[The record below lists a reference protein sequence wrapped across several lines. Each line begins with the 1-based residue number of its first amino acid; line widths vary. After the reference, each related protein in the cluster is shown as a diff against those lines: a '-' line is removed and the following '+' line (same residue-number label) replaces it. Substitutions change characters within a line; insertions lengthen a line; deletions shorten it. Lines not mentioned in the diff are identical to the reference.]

1 MESEFVEI
9 ASYSVPA
16 EAYLAKQSLATQGI
30 HAVLP
35 DEFVK
40 TRGGRRSGLTLLVLP
55 KDEVRAKEIL
65 SQLNEGVE
73 SRLAK
78 GDSMP
83 CLDCGGKAT
92 QVIWQP
98 PTNRLAWFF
107 TSLTHDMS
115 RARLRCLSCGNE
127 WDARW

>member
-1 MESEFVEI
+1 MESKFVEI

-35 DEFVK
+35 DELTK
-40 TRGGRRSGLTLLVLP
+40 IRGGRRSGLTLFVLP

-73 SRLAK
+73 SRLKK
-78 GDSMP
+78 GDPVS
-83 CLDCGGKAT
+83 CIECGGKAT
-92 QVIWQP
+92 QVIWRP
-98 PTNRLAWFF
+98 PTHKLAWFIA
-107 TSLTHDMS
+107 SLTHDMS
-115 RARLRCLSCGNE
+115 RARLRCDSCGNE